1 MTTYNHAVT
10 LAFEI
15 QGSTTE
21 TGGDITAEQFEDA
34 LKRRLEEMRVDAA
47 FNAKQG
53 QGPEE
58 LTKQW
63 HEACLPPFDTYDEGK
78 Y

>member
-34 LKRRLEEMRVDAA
+34 LKRRIADMKADAQRYHK
-47 FNAKQG
+47 FD
-53 QGPEE
+53 

-63 HEACLPPFDTYDEGK
+63 QEACLPPFDTYEEG
-78 Y
+78 